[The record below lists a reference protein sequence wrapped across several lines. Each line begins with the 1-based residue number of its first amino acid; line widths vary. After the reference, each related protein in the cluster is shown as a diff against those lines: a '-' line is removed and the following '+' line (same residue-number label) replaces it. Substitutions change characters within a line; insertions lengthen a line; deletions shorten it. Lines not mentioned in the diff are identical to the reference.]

1 VKIIPFLKVFEIPK
15 DFFQKVLWWGAGAKP
30 RRVSPPINQN
40 LKKSVKRQAQG
51 PPLEGL
57 VLEFLF
63 LC

>member
-1 VKIIPFLKVFEIPK
+1 LKVFEIPK

-30 RRVSPPINQN
+30 RRVSFASPTNQN